1 MIEYET
7 LTLKGKD
14 FMTTKGFTQVPNQLI
29 IDERLSKEAKALF
42 IYLRYLSPKYRNLRN
57 STLLTKLDIC
67 LSTLQKAKNELIKNE
82 YLVIHRKASS
92 NYYELRVSKK
102 YSMDRVLNKQEI
114 KYNLLSIKSNNT
126 MYNNTMYNNTSN
138 KGFKGFK
145 KFKK

>member
-1 MIEYET
+1 
-7 LTLKGKD
+7 
-14 FMTTKGFTQVPNQLI
+14 MTTKGFTQVPNQLI

-102 YSMDRVLNKQEI
+102 YSMDRVLNKQET

-126 MYNNTMYNNTSN
+126 MYNNNMYNNTST

>member
-1 MIEYET
+1 
-7 LTLKGKD
+7 
-14 FMTTKGFTQVPNQLI
+14 MTTKGFTQVPNQLI

-67 LSTLQKAKNELIKNE
+67 LSTLQKAKNELIKE
-82 YLVIHRKASS
+82 GYLVIHRKASS
-92 NYYELRVSKK
+92 NYYELRLSKK
-102 YSMDRVLNKQEI
+102 YSMDRVLNKQET
-114 KYNLLSIKSNNT
+114 KYNLLNIKSNNT
-126 MYNNTMYNNTSN
+126 MYNNNMYNNTSS